1 MSSIPLD
8 LNGYTDVPNNK
19 IAVVVTYL
27 EMLSKPDLADRQ
39 PPDGVVLERWHNPD
53 PEDYLRLFR
62 AIGDEWLWFGRL
74 VMDRSK
80 LAEVLSQSSREI
92 FVPLREGK
100 QLGLLEID
108 YADPESPELSYFGLV
123 PDAIGG
129 GMGGW
134 LMKSGVDMVWSRVKT
149 RRFWVHTCTGDSP
162 QALGFYMALGFKP
175 YKRAVEVAD
184 DPRLL
189 GVLEDHLGPHL
200 PKLA

>member
-1 MSSIPLD
+1 MSSIELD
-8 LNGYTDVPNNK
+8 LNGYTDVPDTK

-27 EMLSKPDLADRQ
+27 EMLSRPDLTDRRA
-39 PPDGVVLERWHNPD
+39 PDGVTLERWHNPD
-53 PEDYLRLFR
+53 PEQYVRLFR

-74 VMDRSK
+74 VLDR
-80 LAEVLSQSSREI
+80 AELGKILRQPSREI
-92 FVPLREGK
+92 FVPVRDGK

-108 YADPESPELSYFGLV
+108 YSDPENPELAYFGLV
-123 PDAIGG
+123 PEAIGG

-134 LMKSGVDMVWSRVKT
+134 LMKAAMDMVWSRSET

-162 QALGFYMALGFKP
+162 QALGFYMAVGFTP
-175 YKRAVEVAD
+175 YKRAIEIAD